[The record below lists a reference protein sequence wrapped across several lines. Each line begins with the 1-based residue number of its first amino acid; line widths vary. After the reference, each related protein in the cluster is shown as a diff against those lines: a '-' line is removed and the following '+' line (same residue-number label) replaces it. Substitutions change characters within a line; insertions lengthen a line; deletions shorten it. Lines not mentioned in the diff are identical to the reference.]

1 MTNLKHKALINYA
14 YLLVLCALLGACKY
28 DDLSVAKPNE
38 NFRLAGDFLKNNYDF
53 SLFYAALDYTGLV
66 SKLNETGPFTVLAP
80 NNQAF
85 NELGIQLPEDIRK
98 LNRDS
103 LRQAMSYH
111 IIPRKLLQANLP
123 VNGVDVRYETL
134 ADISLYVSIASF
146 SPANSAYPV
155 NQLYF
160 SGSLASRKDVALANG
175 VLHMLDKVMKQ
186 YPGKTVQDWLAA
198 RPQYSIFVSG
208 LKKFGL
214 WNKLAGSGPFTIFA
228 PDNSAFAD
236 AGITQSDIDQLNP
249 SKYLGQRLF
258 GAYLLYNKNYF
269 ISDKTV
275 FSIINSESRYTSI
288 VKDDSS
294 TFSFYVSDNDYTLM
308 VVSVKGT
315 YDWYNQVYGNSQESA
330 AKLDNL
336 CENGIVHGITGILVR
351 PENAL
356 KN

>member
-1 MTNLKHKALINYA
+1 MIYLKHKALIRFT
-14 YLLVLCALLGACKY
+14 YLLVLCALLNACKY

-53 SLFYAALDYTGLV
+53 SLFYAALDYTGLI
-66 SKLNETGPFTVLAP
+66 SKLNEPGPFTVLAP

-85 NELGIQLPEDIRK
+85 NEIGIQLPEDIRK

-111 IIPRKLLQANLP
+111 IIPRRLLQADLP
-123 VNGVDVRYETL
+123 VNGVDVSYETL
-134 ADISLYVSIASF
+134 ANISLYASF
-146 SPANSAYPV
+146 ATFAPGNSAYPA

-160 SGSLASRKDVALANG
+160 SGCLASRKDVMLANG

-198 RPQYSIFVSG
+198 RSDFSIYVSG

-214 WNKLAGSGPFTIFA
+214 WNDLAGHGPFTIFA
-228 PDNSAFAD
+228 PDNKAFTD
-236 AGITQSDIDQLNP
+236 AGITQADIDQLDP
-249 SKYLGQRLF
+249 SKYVGQRLF
-258 GAYLLYNKNYF
+258 GAYILYNKNYF

-275 FSIINSESRYTSI
+275 FEIINSESIYTSM
-288 VKDDSS
+288 VKDDNS
-294 TFSFYVSDNDYTLM
+294 TFSMNMGDGYYILTL
-308 VVSVKGT
+308 VSVKGT
-315 YDWYNQVYGNSQESA
+315 NDWYYQVFGN
-330 AKLDNL
+330 KDNVVKTDNL
-336 CENGIVHGITGILVR
+336 CENGIVHTIPGVLMK